1 MKTTKTSVIAI
12 LALASITALS
22 NTVVAQESTTPS
34 PAAVVTADQ
43 LDDQLARSVAGDILN
58 TKLNETPVKGGLI
71 RVGIVHRSAPETR
84 ALLHDDLTE
93 IYQILE
99 GTGTLVTGGSMENQ
113 RAVSDPP
120 NLGDTPSY
128 FVTQVGGDV
137 QEVGPGDVVILPAGI
152 PHRFSAL
159 AGTISYIIY
168 RFEVR
173 PAP

>member
-1 MKTTKTSVIAI
+1 MTMTTKKMLTT
-12 LALASITALS
+12 LALASIGTCWQVS
-22 NTVVAQESTTPS
+22 FAQDTPA
-34 PAAVVTADQ
+34 PGLAAIVTAEQ
-43 LDDQLARSVAGDILN
+43 LSAQLSRSVAGNILD
-58 TKLNETPVKGGLI
+58 TKLNETSVKGGLV

-84 ALLHDDLTE
+84 ALIHDELTE

-137 QEVGPGDVVILPAGI
+137 QEVGPGDVVILPAGV

-159 AGTISYIIY
+159 EGTISYIIY

>member
-1 MKTTKTSVIAI
+1 MFFTLAFASST
-12 LALASITALS
+12 ALASAAL
-22 NTVVAQESTTPS
+22 AQAAQTPS
-34 PAAVVTADQ
+34 PAAIVTAEQ
-43 LDDQLARSVAGDILN
+43 LSAQLARSVAGDILD
-58 TKLNETPVKGGLI
+58 TKVNETPVKGGLI

-113 RAVSDPP
+113 RTVSDPP

-128 FVTQVGGDV
+128 FVTQVGGEE

-173 PAP
+173 AAP

>member
-1 MKTTKTSVIAI
+1 MFFTLAFATSA
-12 LALASITALS
+12 ALAPA
-22 NTVVAQESTTPS
+22 VFAQAPATLS
-34 PAAVVTADQ
+34 PAAIVTAEQ
-43 LDDQLARSVAGDILN
+43 LRAQLARSVAGDILD
-58 TKLNETPVKGGLI
+58 TKVNETPVKGGLI

-113 RAVSDPP
+113 RPVSDPP

-128 FVTQVGGDV
+128 FVTQVGGDE

-173 PAP
+173 AAP

>member
-1 MKTTKTSVIAI
+1 MTMTTRNVISI
-12 LALASITALS
+12 LAVASSAVFAS
-22 NTVVAQESTTPS
+22 AMQAQNAAPPS
-34 PAAVVTADQ
+34 PAAIVTADQ
-43 LDDQLARSVAGDILN
+43 ISAQLERSVAGDILD
-58 TKLNETPVKGGLI
+58 TKVNETAVKGGLI

-128 FVTQVGGDV
+128 FVTQVGGNE

-159 AGTISYIIY
+159 AGTISYIMY